1 MSFFSLYVT
10 QIYCNFLKVKYRIL
24 CCFVIITQ
32 LELFLSWCLQLAE
45 AEQFLAQNGVVHLD
59 MKMDNILVSEDG
71 VLKICDFGFAVQLQ
85 PDDLT
90 RRYFQ
95 GMAPGGNP
103 AHLAPEVLETVRT
116 AGKAYL
122 KLEIFFVPLCK
133 RKKGEH
139 CGLAVEKIVTLT
151 VFLW

>member
-1 MSFFSLYVT
+1 MIFLVFTSHGFMPCNRLIVT
-10 QIYCNFLKVKYRIL
+10 YYRIF
-24 CCFVIITQ
+24 CCFVIIKQ
-32 LELFLSWCLQLAE
+32 LELFLNWCLQLAE
-45 AEQFLAQNGVVHLD
+45 AEQFLAQNGIVHLD

-116 AGKAYL
+116 AGK
-122 KLEIFFVPLCK
+122 ES
-133 RKKGEH
+133 
-139 CGLAVEKIVTLT
+139 
-151 VFLW
+151 